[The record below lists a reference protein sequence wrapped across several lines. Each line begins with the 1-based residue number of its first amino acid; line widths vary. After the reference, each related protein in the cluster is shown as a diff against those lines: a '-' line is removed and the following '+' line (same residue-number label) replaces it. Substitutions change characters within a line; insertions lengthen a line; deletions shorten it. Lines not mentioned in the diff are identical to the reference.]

1 MAEKSTKEVLFDPL
15 INSNPIAVQVLGV
28 CSALAVTSKLETA
41 IVMSIALTV
50 VTGFSNLAI
59 SLLREYIPSSV
70 RIIIQL
76 TVIASLVIVT
86 DQILKAYVYDVAT
99 QLSVFVGLIITNC
112 IVMGRAEAYAMANPP
127 WPSFLDGIGNGL
139 GYSLILLSVGF
150 IRELLGAGKIFGVTI
165 MPLVTDGGW
174 YTPNGLMVLSPA
186 AFFLIAI
193 AIWIMRTMNPALA
206 EEK

>member
-1 MAEKSTKEVLFDPL
+1 MAAKSNKEILFDPL

-28 CSALAVTSKLETA
+28 CSALAVTSKMETA
-41 IVMSIALTV
+41 IVMALALTV

-59 SLLREYIPSSV
+59 SLIRDYIPSSV

-76 TVIASLVIVT
+76 TVIASLVIIT

-139 GYSLILLSVGF
+139 GYSLILLTVGF
-150 IRELLGAGKIFGVTI
+150 VRELFGAGKILGVTI
-165 MPLVTDGGW
+165 LPLVTDGGW
-174 YTPNGLMVLSPA
+174 YTANGLMVLSPA

>member
-1 MAEKSTKEVLFDPL
+1 MAAKSTKEILFDPL
-15 INSNPIAVQVLGV
+15 INQNPIAVQVLGV

-41 IVMSIALTV
+41 IVMALALTV

-150 IRELLGAGKIFGVTI
+150 VRELLGAGKIFGVTI
-165 MPLVTDGGW
+165 LPTVIDGGW

>member
-1 MAEKSTKEVLFDPL
+1 MAAKSNKEVLFDPL
-15 INSNPIAVQVLGV
+15 INQNPIAVQVLGV
-28 CSALAVTSKLETA
+28 CSALAVTSKMETA
-41 IVMSIALTV
+41 IVMALALTV
-50 VTGFSNLAI
+50 VTGFSNLAV
-59 SLLREYIPSSV
+59 SLIRNYIPSSV

-86 DQILKAYVYDVAT
+86 DQILRAYVYEVSV

-139 GYSLILLSVGF
+139 GYSLILLTVGF
-150 IRELLGAGKIFGVTI
+150 VRELLGAGKILGVTI
-165 MPLVTDGGW
+165 LPLVTDGGW

>member
-1 MAEKSTKEVLFDPL
+1 MAAKSTKEILFDPL
-15 INSNPIAVQVLGV
+15 LNTNPIAVQVLGV

-41 IVMSIALTV
+41 IVMALALTV

-59 SLLREYIPSSV
+59 SLMRDYIPSSV

-76 TVIASLVIVT
+76 TVIASLVIIT

-139 GYSLILLSVGF
+139 GYSLILLTVGF
-150 IRELLGAGKIFGVTI
+150 VRELFGAGKVLGVTI

-193 AIWIMRTMNPALA
+193 AIWIMRTMNPALV

>member
-1 MAEKSTKEVLFDPL
+1 MAAKSNKEVLFDPL

-41 IVMSIALTV
+41 IVMALALTV
-50 VTGFSNLAI
+50 VTGFSNLVV

-76 TVIASLVIVT
+76 TVIASLVIIT

-139 GYSLILLSVGF
+139 GYSLILLTVGF
-150 IRELLGAGKIFGVTI
+150 VRELLGAGKILGVTI

-174 YTPNGLMVLSPA
+174 YTANGLMVLSPA